1 MIVVWRVTQHCNLRC
16 PFCEWDRSLPRAR
29 QHADGTEVLR
39 LAALLSSWQAA
50 TGQPVL
56 LSWLGGEPLLW
67 PALVNVAA
75 HVQALGLR
83 QSATTNGTPLG
94 QPRMQQWVLKHFA
107 ELTVSVDGFADFH
120 DPMRGWPGGFERLRD
135 AVQSLHAQRACRE
148 SLKLRANVVL
158 MQQNVA
164 AFPALCDELAGWGVD
179 EITFNALGGRD
190 RPEFH
195 PGHALQPQHLAGL
208 QAALPALRARLAAC
222 GTKLCGD
229 AAYLDRLAASARGE
243 AIAIADCRPGR
254 EFLFIDEHGMVAPC
268 DFTVAGYGVHT
279 TALKTL
285 DDLLALPD
293 RFAARQREARVPACD
308 DCRSTRVFAKF
319 AA

>member
-1 MIVVWRVTQHCNLRC
+1 VIVVWRVTQHCNLRC

-29 QHADGTEVLR
+29 QHADATEVLR
-39 LAALLSSWQAA
+39 LAALMSRWQAA

-67 PALVNVAA
+67 PALTDVAA
-75 HVQALGLR
+75 QVHALGLQ
-83 QSATTNGTPLG
+83 QSSTTNGTSLG
-94 QPRMQQWVLKHFA
+94 QARMQQLILQYFT

-135 AVQSLHAQRACRE
+135 AVQSLHAQRASRE
-148 SLKLRANVVL
+148 ALKLRANVVL
-158 MQQNVA
+158 MRQNVA
-164 AFPALCDELAGWGVD
+164 AFPALCEELSGWGVD

-195 PGHALQPQHLAGL
+195 PGHALQPPHLAGL
-208 QAALPALRARLAAC
+208 QAELPALRARLAAR
-222 GTKLCGD
+222 GTQLCGD
-229 AAYLDRLAASARGE
+229 AAYLHRLAASARSE
-243 AIAIADCRPGR
+243 AIAIRDCRPGR
-254 EFLFIDEHGMVAPC
+254 EFLFIDERGMVAPC
-268 DFTVAGYGVHT
+268 DFTSAGYGVP
-279 TALKTL
+279 TATL
-285 DDLLALPD
+285 QTVDDLLALPA
-293 RFAARQREARVPACD
+293 RFAARQREARASACD